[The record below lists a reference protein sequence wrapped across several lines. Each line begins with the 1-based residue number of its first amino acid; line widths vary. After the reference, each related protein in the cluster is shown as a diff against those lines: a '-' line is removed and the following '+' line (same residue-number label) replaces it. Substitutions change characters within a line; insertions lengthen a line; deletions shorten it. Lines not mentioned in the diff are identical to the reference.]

1 MNKTMKFGV
10 VFCKYVV
17 NKNIDGNANPV
28 KHKKSL
34 IRLRDVFCTL
44 GMSLRRHRNVFCLL
58 NLGIL

>member
-10 VFCKYVV
+10 AFCKYVV

-34 IRLRDVFCTL
+34 IRLYLTWESF
-44 GMSLRRHRNVFCLL
+44 SFYNNFELRYNTF
-58 NLGIL
+58 